1 MVKLKDIVDNFNL
14 QLINDCEEIQ
24 EKVNKT
30 QLVVPDINRFSLQL
44 TGNFD
49 FFDEKRIQIIGML
62 EHSTILKMTEKE
74 RYGIFD
80 RAFSFNLPAF
90 IICRDLPDIKEIVEM
105 AKKHKVPLFKTAR
118 ATTEFKGE
126 LIRVLRE
133 HFAPIETQHG
143 VLIDIYGEGVLIIG
157 ESGIGKSETALE
169 LIKRG
174 HRMVADD
181 AVKIK
186 KISQTYL
193 EGTAPEIIRYFMELR
208 GIGIIDVR
216 EMFGVE
222 SVKETQKI
230 DLVIKLLH
238 WDRKIQFDR
247 LGLEDKYYEIM
258 DVKVPCHEI
267 PIRPGRNLAMICEVA
282 AINCRKKKMG
292 YNAAQVLNDRVLS
305 SISKGKEE
313 NENV

>member
-1 MVKLKDIVDNFNL
+1 MVKLTEIINFFNL
-14 QLINDCEEIQ
+14 ELVNDSKEIREKIEETIL
-24 EKVNKT
+24 E
-30 QLVVPDINRFSLQL
+30 VPDINRLSLQL
-44 TGNFD
+44 TGYFD
-49 FFDEKRIQIIGML
+49 FFDKKRIQIIGMF
-62 EHSTILKMTEKE
+62 EHSYILKMTPEE
-74 RYGIFD
+74 RYTIFKE
-80 RAFSFNLPAF
+80 AFHYHLPAF
-90 IICRDLPDIKEIVEM
+90 IMCRDLPEIKEVTEM
-105 AKKHKVPLFKTAR
+105 ANKYTVPIFRTDR

-126 LIRVLRE
+126 LIRILRE
-133 HFAPIETQHG
+133 HFAVTETHHG
-143 VLIDIYGEGVLIIG
+143 VLIDIYGEGVFIVG

-186 KISQTYL
+186 KISPTHL

-230 DLVIKLLH
+230 DLVVKIMH
-238 WDRKIQFDR
+238 WDNKIQYDR
-247 LGLEDKYYEIM
+247 LGLEEKYYNILGV
-258 DVKVPCHEI
+258 DVPCHEI
-267 PIRPGRNLAMICEVA
+267 PIRPGRNLAIICEVA

-292 YNAAQVLNDRVLS
+292 YNAAEILNQRV
-305 SISKGKEE
+305 ISNINRGRGDI
-313 NENV
+313 